1 MQEEKEIRD
10 YDFRNPERL
19 TRDNVLALKMVYEKF
34 GQGVASY
41 LSVQLRIE
49 VRAEVEEPRQ
59 VLYSNFIAENP
70 FPTILALVSHPPLP
84 ASSLI
89 WFQPALIFY
98 LLERFFGGKGD
109 EAGINRPITDIE
121 QQVVSGIA
129 KEFLKHLKRAWEGVS
144 EIDFSLK
151 QVMINPLSNQI
162 VAPEEL
168 VIETKMKI
176 IMGDKEGRLA
186 CYLPFISIE
195 PLLAKLTTKPQT
207 QEKEKEETKG
217 MEKGINLVPLSVA
230 AELGRVNVSMQDILN
245 LTEGDVLRLS
255 GKVADGAVINVANKP
270 KFIGVPGISGG
281 NIAIQIKSV
290 IGDQFK

>member
-34 GQGVASY
+34 GQGISGY
-41 LSVQLRIE
+41 LSGQLRIE
-49 VRAEVEEPRQ
+49 LKAEIEEPTQ

-70 FPTILALVSHPPLP
+70 FPTILAIINHPPLP
-84 ASSLI
+84 AASLI

-98 LLERFFGGKGD
+98 LLERFFGGKGE

-129 KEFLKHLKRAWEGVS
+129 KEFLKHLKRAWEGLS

-151 QVMINPLSNQI
+151 QVMINPLSTQI

-168 VIETKMKI
+168 VIKTEMKI
-176 IMGDKEGRLA
+176 IMGDKEGKLA

-195 PLLAKLTTKPQT
+195 PLLTKLTTKPQT
-207 QEKEKEETKG
+207 QEKDKEEAKG
-217 MEKGINLVPLSVA
+217 MEKGINLIPLSVA
-230 AELGRVNVSMQDILN
+230 AELGRVKVTMQEILN

-255 GKVADGAVINVANKP
+255 GKVSEGVVINVANKP
-270 KFIGVPGISGG
+270 KFIGIPGISGG
-281 NIAIQIKSV
+281 NIALQIKKV
-290 IGDQFK
+290 L